1 MPAPPFEPIIFLPE
15 TVFTVIALLFCF
27 LIYFKTKES
36 YELTKYKG
44 LMYFRDAFLFFGL
57 SYLLRF
63 LFGFVPLSRIAFD
76 FILPRSMFAILLILP
91 LGYFSTIGIFY
102 LLFGLAWKS
111 FKNNHLLAFGHSTA
125 ILLSVVSFL
134 TRSHLILL
142 YLQCALLVTAII
154 FGFALHIGRKI
165 SRIKILYVLVPGLWL
180 INLLVIDNRRPF
192 PPGTEIFFQLVSLA
206 VFFIIYHKISKW
218 VK

>member
-15 TVFTVIALLFCF
+15 TIFTAAALLFCF
-27 LIYFKTKES
+27 LIYFRTKES

-44 LMYFRDAFLFFGL
+44 LMYFRGAFLFFGL
-57 SYLLRF
+57 SYLVRF
-63 LFGFVPLSRIAFD
+63 LFGFVPFSRMAFD

-102 LLFGLAWKS
+102 LLFGLVWKNFRNS
-111 FKNNHLLAFGHSTA
+111 YMLIFGHA
-125 ILLSVVSFL
+125 IALLLSVISFL
-134 TRSHLILL
+134 TRSQEILL
-142 YLQCALLVTAII
+142 YLQCALLAIAII
-154 FGFALHIGRKI
+154 IGFTGHTGKKI
-165 SRIKILYVLVPGLWL
+165 SGIKILYIFVAGLWL
-180 INLLVIDNRRPF
+180 INLLVIDSRRPL
-192 PPGTEIFFQLVSLA
+192 PPDARIFFQLISLA

>member
-1 MPAPPFEPIIFLPE
+1 MPAPMFEPRIFLPE
-15 TVFTVIALLFCF
+15 TIFTVISLLFCF
-27 LIYFKTKES
+27 LIYFRTKES

-44 LMYFRDAFLFFGL
+44 LMYFRDAFLFFGF

-63 LFGFVPLSRIAFD
+63 LFEFVPFLRAVD

-102 LLFGLAWKS
+102 LLFGLVWKN
-111 FKNNHLLAFGHSTA
+111 FKNMHMLVFGHTTA

-134 TRSHLILL
+134 TRSHMILL
-142 YLQCALLVTAII
+142 YLQCVLLVTAII
-154 FGFALHIGRKI
+154 LGFAAHIGKKV
-165 SRIKILYVLVPGLWL
+165 SGIKILYVLVAGLWL
-180 INLLVIDNRRPF
+180 INLLVIDSPRHL
-192 PPGTEIFFQLVSLA
+192 PPEAQIFFQFVSLA